1 MGAKCEEPVTEN
13 IALTRHPTHRSPHYK
28 NAMTLSLGF
37 SPCPNDTFIF
47 DALIHHKIDTEGLD
61 FEVSYDDV
69 ETLNQKAFRG
79 ELDITKLSYHA
90 FAYVADSYVLL
101 DSGSALGFGVGPMLI
116 CKGDSEKLRLELE
129 KPDTQLKIG
138 IPGKY
143 TTANFLLGLAFPEAL
158 NKQELVFS
166 DIENAVL
173 DGRVDVGLIIH
184 ENRFTYQDKGLK
196 KIIDLG
202 DFWEKETG
210 LAIPLGGIVANRTLP
225 LDVQHK
231 INRVLRRSVEFAF
244 SNPKSGLEYIRSHA
258 QEMSEEVMY
267 KHIDLYVNKYSVELG
282 DEGKK
287 AIKLLFDTATEKNV
301 ISEIKEDLFLTE
313 I

>member
-1 MGAKCEEPVTEN
+1 MK
-13 IALTRHPTHRSPHYK
+13 LTI
-28 NAMTLSLGF
+28 GF

-61 FEVSYDDV
+61 FEVFYDDV

-90 FAYVADSYVLL
+90 FAYAADKYILL
-101 DSGSALGFGVGPMLI
+101 DAGSALGFGVGPMLI
-116 CKGDSEKLRLELE
+116 CKGNAEDLKARLEAG
-129 KPDTQLKIG
+129 DTSLKIG

-143 TTANFLLGLAFPEAL
+143 TTANFLLGLAYPDAT

-184 ENRFTYQDKGLK
+184 ENRFTYQDKGLH

-202 DFWEKETG
+202 DYWEKRTG
-210 LAIPLGGIVANRTLP
+210 CAIPLGGIVANRNLP
-225 LDVQHK
+225 IDVQHK
-231 INRVLRRSVEFAF
+231 INRVLKSSVEFAF
-244 SNPKSGLEYIRSHA
+244 ANPKSGLEYIRQHA

-267 KHIDLYVNKYSVELG
+267 KHIDLYVNKFSVDLG
-282 DEGKK
+282 EEGKK
-287 AIKLLFDTATEKNV
+287 AIKLLFDTALEKGIIPGV
-301 ISEIKEDLFLTE
+301 SESLFLND
-313 I
+313 

>member
-1 MGAKCEEPVTEN
+1 MK
-13 IALTRHPTHRSPHYK
+13 LTI
-28 NAMTLSLGF
+28 GF

-61 FEVSYDDV
+61 FEVFYDDV

-90 FAYVADSYVLL
+90 FAYAADKYILL
-101 DSGSALGFGVGPMLI
+101 DAGSALGFGVGPLLI
-116 CKGDSEKLRLELE
+116 CKGDAEDLKAQLEAGD
-129 KPDTQLKIG
+129 PNLKIG

-143 TTANFLLGLAFPEAL
+143 TTANFLLSLAFPDAIS
-158 NKQELVFS
+158 KQELVFS

-173 DGRVDVGLIIH
+173 HGRVDVGLIIH
-184 ENRFTYQDKGLK
+184 ENRFTYQDKGLH

-202 DFWEKETG
+202 DYWEKRTG
-210 LAIPLGGIVANRTLP
+210 CAIPLGGIVANRNLP

-231 INRVLRRSVEFAF
+231 INRVIKRSVEFAF
-244 SNPKSGLEYIRSHA
+244 ANPKSGLEYIRSHA

-267 KHIDLYVNKYSVELG
+267 KHIELYVNKFSVDLG
-282 DEGKK
+282 VEGKK
-287 AIKLLFDTATEKNV
+287 AVKLLFDTALEKGIIPQ
-301 ISEIKEDLFLTE
+301 ISENLFLNE
-313 I
+313 